1 MRIEP
6 ISFDAQSVGSR
17 RGWSSRRCP
26 GSLEGQKGA
35 GPGLDTRL
43 VRVNGAGLRGGSWPI
58 MGRPMGE
65 NTASVAKLCI
75 GFKTMYSTIRS
86 EDGIKII

>member
-1 MRIEP
+1 
-6 ISFDAQSVGSR
+6 
-17 RGWSSRRCP
+17 
-26 GSLEGQKGA
+26 
-35 GPGLDTRL
+35 
-43 VRVNGAGLRGGSWPI
+43 